1 MLKEGDQA
9 PIFRIET
16 DEEIFELKLKND
28 NKIIIFFFPRADTS
42 GCTKEAID
50 FSLLSEKFNDL
61 NVQVIGISKDK
72 VIQQQKF
79 KMKHNLSCILGADYQ
94 SDICEK
100 FGVWVEKS
108 MYGKKYM
115 GIQRTTFLIDE
126 VGKVMKVW
134 NKVKVPNHANEVLQ
148 YLLEKI

>member
-72 VIQQQKF
+72 VIQQEIRDTTNKLILLQDQHGKF
-79 KMKHNLSCILGADYQ
+79 HEPGYKKIVKLNKQYVLK
-94 SDICEK
+94 DI
-100 FGVWVEKS
+100 
-108 MYGKKYM
+108 
-115 GIQRTTFLIDE
+115 
-126 VGKVMKVW
+126 
-134 NKVKVPNHANEVLQ
+134 
-148 YLLEKI
+148 